1 MFEGIIICL
10 SGPICSC
17 QNQNLACRFYQDE
30 RRLLGIMVF
39 CKNEFCHAEFKVSS
53 GELRAHVYLQKKSP
67 EEAKSKFRPIVLTEA
82 DKKFL
87 RQMKI
92 LPDDMAE

>member
-17 QNQNLACRFYQDE
+17 QSENLGYRFYQDE
-30 RRLLGIMVF
+30 HQLLGIIVL
-39 CKNEFCHAEFKVSS
+39 CKNEFCLAEMKISS
-53 GELRAHVYLQKKSP
+53 DQLRAHVYLQKKQLRQAGSKH
-67 EEAKSKFRPIVLTEA
+67 KSISFTEA

-87 RQMKI
+87 REMKI
-92 LPDDMAE
+92 LPDSMAE